1 MARHT
6 KLYDKSPKAER
17 DEDGNMK
24 VKKAEEKAEENQDS
38 GAGPGEDGSGADMT
52 NTKGPQHKEMVDRH
66 LAERKDM
73 HDRHVKEHADM
84 HKRHNKEVKE
94 FHGEA
99 KDKEEGKE

>member
-38 GAGPGEDGSGADMT
+38 GAGPGEDGSGADMV
-52 NTKGPQHKEMVDRH
+52 NTKEPQMKEMHDRH
-66 LAERKDM
+66 INEMKDM
-73 HDRHVKEHADM
+73 HDRHEKEHKDM
-84 HKRHNKEVKE
+84 HKRHQKEVKK
-94 FHGEA
+94 FHGEGE
-99 KDKEEGKE
+99 DKEGKE